1 MWFEKLELVNYST
14 YTFDH
19 MSQNNFQY
27 SVEFFLEI
35 QYHVIMILDS
45 LRPSDAY
52 MRRKSNHLSLR

>member
-52 MRRKSNHLSLR
+52 MRR